1 MATAPEDICDQL
13 RRLTV
18 SESDVEFLRDQNLG
32 RGAYEVVFKAR
43 YRGSVGAYNDPV
55 KRPSILELPV
65 KIRSVEIKSVNCVYV
80 SASYYVRVRGV
91 CNVTVIS
98 YAWPVIPM

>member
-65 KIRSVEIKSVNCVYV
+65 KIRPVKIKRIKADLSTH
-80 SASYYVRVRGV
+80 
-91 CNVTVIS
+91 TV
-98 YAWPVIPM
+98 